1 MSRILIIE
9 DEESIA
15 ELEKD
20 YLELS
25 GFEVEIESDGEAGLT
40 KALHEDFDLLIL
52 DLMLPGVD
60 GFEICRKVREVKNTP
75 IIMVS
80 AKKEDIDKI
89 RGLGLGA
96 DDYITKPFSPS
107 EMVARVKAHLARYER
122 LIGSGTPDN
131 EIVEIRG
138 LKIDKTARRV
148 WVNGEEKSFTTKE
161 FDLLTF
167 LAQNPNH
174 VFTKEELFSK
184 IWDMESIGD
193 IATVTVH
200 IKKIREKIE
209 FNTAKPQYIETIWGV
224 GYLNEN
230 RQPGNGWRK
239 NPCNSLFESTAP
251 GYFHL
256 RSITF
261 CIGKTASFYCG
272 HRFRCHYPAY
282 PHSAKRP
289 PLTAARLGPES

>member
-1 MSRILIIE
+1 MKRILIIE

-25 GFEVEIESDGEAGLT
+25 GFEVEIENDGAEGLK
-40 KALHEDFDLLIL
+40 KALSEEFDLFIL

-122 LIGSGTPDN
+122 LIGSSMPDN
-131 EIVEIRG
+131 EIIEIRG
-138 LKIDKTARRV
+138 LKIDTTARRV
-148 WVNGEEKSFTTKE
+148 WVNGEERSFTTKE

-167 LAQNPNH
+167 LAGHPNH
-174 VFTKEELFSK
+174 VYTKEELFNK

-224 GYLNEN
+224 GY
-230 RQPGNGWRK
+230 
-239 NPCNSLFESTAP
+239 
-251 GYFHL
+251 
-256 RSITF
+256 
-261 CIGKTASFYCG
+261 
-272 HRFRCHYPAY
+272 RF
-282 PHSAKRP
+282 KV
-289 PLTAARLGPES
+289 

>member
-1 MSRILIIE
+1 MSWILIIE
-9 DEESIA
+9 DEEAIA
-15 ELEKD
+15 DLEKD

-25 GFEVEIESDGEAGLT
+25 DFEVEIEHTGNEGLE
-40 KALHEDFDLLIL
+40 KALKESFDLVVL
-52 DLMLPGVD
+52 DLMLPGMD
-60 GFEICRKVREVKNTP
+60 GFEVCKKIREEKNIP
-75 IIMVS
+75 ILMVS
-80 AKKEDIDKI
+80 AKKDDIDKI

-96 DDYITKPFSPS
+96 DDYMTKPFSPS
-107 EMVARVKAHLARYER
+107 ELVARVKAHLARYQR
-122 LIGSGTPDN
+122 LIGSGMPAN
-131 EIVEIRG
+131 EMVEIRG

-148 WVNGEEKSFTTKE
+148 WVNGEEKNFTTKE

-224 GYLNEN
+224 GY
-230 RQPGNGWRK
+230 
-239 NPCNSLFESTAP
+239 
-251 GYFHL
+251 
-256 RSITF
+256 
-261 CIGKTASFYCG
+261 
-272 HRFRCHYPAY
+272 RF
-282 PHSAKRP
+282 KV
-289 PLTAARLGPES
+289 